1 MHNESQNKTRAGNM
15 PIGEMV
21 MLPIDP
27 NPSWKL
33 RRRAVFSSLI
43 FGMAIVIYTAIK
55 WDSTPL
61 AETLALG
68 GFGLIGAVVA
78 AYIGGAAYED
88 VKLRTTPEYQGHF
101 YRNNIEDT
109 IDDTIYDEERIQDVH

>member
-1 MHNESQNKTRAGNM
+1 MSTRKVV
-15 PIGEMV
+15 I

-33 RRRAVFSSLI
+33 RRRAVFSSLV
-43 FGMAIVIYTAIK
+43 FGMGIVIYTALR
-55 WDSTPL
+55 WDSTSL

-88 VKLRTTPEYQGHF
+88 VKLRTTPEYQGQL
-101 YRNNIEDT
+101 YSSTTEQYN
-109 IDDTIYDEERIQDVH
+109 DDLMYEDEENYNVH

>member
-1 MHNESQNKTRAGNM
+1 
-15 PIGEMV
+15 

-33 RRRAVFSSLI
+33 RRRAVFSSLV
-43 FGMAIVIYTAIK
+43 FGMGIVIYVAFK
-55 WDSTPL
+55 WDSTAL
-61 AETLALG
+61 SETLALG

-88 VKLRTTPEYQGHF
+88 VKLRTTPEYQSHF
-101 YRNNIEDT
+101 YRNDDDDF
-109 IDDTIYDEERIQDVH
+109 DDTMYDDDEGSYNVH

>member
-1 MHNESQNKTRAGNM
+1 
-15 PIGEMV
+15 

-43 FGMAIVIYTAIK
+43 FGMSIVIYTAFK
-55 WDSTPL
+55 WDSTAL

-88 VKLRTTPEYQGHF
+88 VKLRTTPEYQGKF
-101 YRNNIEDT
+101 YKQQEEEYF
-109 IDDTIYDEERIQDVH
+109 DDTIYDEERNYNVH